1 MARGAQLG
9 PIELAPGAVVRIG
22 NWNQGGKCTV
32 GRSEREGRSGRE
44 GVHAPA
50 RAAPPRRGAASLSL
64 LRYRAIRA
72 IRHGRPCAK
81 RRPSVATGGLR

>member
-32 GRSEREGRSGRE
+32 SVSVRVRPFPS
-44 GVHAPA
+44 
-50 RAAPPRRGAASLSL
+50 AS
-64 LRYRAIRA
+64 
-72 IRHGRPCAK
+72 RPLG
-81 RRPSVATGGLR
+81 PWF